1 MIIKYQLYIYKL
13 FEKVYELI
21 FDRYPFNIDFL
32 FIIDFF
38 LSTTIIIKKK
48 KDKKLEKISNVFGGS
63 MLEDCLRDRYFMSMI

>member
-21 FDRYPFNIDFL
+21 FDRYPFNIDSL

-48 KDKKLEKISNVFGGS
+48 KG
-63 MLEDCLRDRYFMSMI
+63 